1 MIQRRSKLSG
11 RRLIEFCETHK
22 IYNASNFFPVET
34 EPVQIPAENPPIIP
48 EPDVLPMTTPP
59 AVAVESN
66 EGEAYLYLKFI
77 FNKKLS
83 TTKAV

>member
-1 MIQRRSKLSG
+1 M
-11 RRLIEFCETHK
+11 
-22 IYNASNFFPVET
+22 ET

-59 AVAVESN
+59 AVAEEPN